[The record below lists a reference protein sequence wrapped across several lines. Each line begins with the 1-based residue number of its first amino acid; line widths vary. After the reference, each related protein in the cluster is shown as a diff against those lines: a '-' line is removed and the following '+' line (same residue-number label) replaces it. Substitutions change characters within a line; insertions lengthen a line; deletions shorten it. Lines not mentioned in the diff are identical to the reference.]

1 MPSCI
6 TRITV
11 ATVLKSTEG
20 ERGRGQEQR
29 DQGEGLQGKPGEE
42 ARTAVGAA
50 LPCCTESQPSHL
62 SRCQRTCEPAVVLS
76 STTTENTCPSQR
88 LSVVGVRGQDPLEMT
103 KSQGR
108 RTDPWLPR
116 RRGNRE
122 VNVALKAGREGS
134 SDGMFLTPGA
144 APSTRVVKLHR
155 NTHTRKNTCNWCF

>member
-1 MPSCI
+1 MHHENHRGYCSEEHGGG
-6 TRITV
+6 
-11 ATVLKSTEG
+11 EG
-20 ERGRGQEQR
+20 ERAGAE
-29 DQGEGLQGKPGEE
+29 GEGLQDKPGEE

-50 LPCCTESQPSHL
+50 LPCCAESQPSHL

-88 LSVVGVRGQDPLEMT
+88 LSVVGVRGHDPLEMT

-144 APSTRVVKLHR
+144 APSTRVIKLHR